1 MKDTGIQMEL
11 IYVHQT
17 FNKNINKKIKNNSK
31 VIKNKVHDN
40 GDVEVMTNDASGQ
53 YKVCVDLKASGNAK
67 GGNFIN
73 LKGLRELV
81 ESYESSGEDKVVGF
95 VYDGTD
101 NLEVLVQNIDDAAK
115 LTKTMDISNSV
126 DQIPKPRNG

>member
-1 MKDTGIQMEL
+1 M
-11 IYVHQT
+11 
-17 FNKNINKKIKNNSK
+17 IKNNSK

-73 LKGLRELV
+73 LKGLSELLD
-81 ESYESSGEDKVVGF
+81 SYESSGEDKVVVF

-126 DQIPKPRNG
+126 D